1 MPSPSATKPF
11 RFAVQSATAAS
22 GSAWRELARRT
33 EGAGYSTLYVADH
46 YVDSQSNGGQ
56 VLAAVPA
63 MATAA
68 AVTETLR
75 VGARVLCIDY
85 HHPVVLAKQAATLDL
100 LSDGRFDLGLGAGWV
115 SSEYEAMGLAMDDAP
130 TRVARLAD
138 TVDFVRRFFA
148 AEPLERVDGAVT
160 AAGFTGQPTPVQAGG
175 PPIMI
180 GGGARKVLT
189 LAGRLADIVSF
200 NFDNRSGTVGPQSVQ
215 SAAASVMEQRIGWVR
230 EGAGERFDSIELEV
244 GAYFTVVTPDTA
256 SASATAAKMG
266 EMFAMAAED
275 MLAHPNALIGTVDEI
290 CDRLIERRERYGI
303 SFVTVSD
310 RNLDA
315 FAPVVARLAGS

>member
-1 MPSPSATKPF
+1 MSHPF
-11 RFAVQSATAAS
+11 RFAVQSASAS
-22 GSAWRELARRT
+22 SAGAWRDLARRA
-33 EGAGYSTLYVADH
+33 EGSGYSTLYVADH
-46 YVDSQSNGGQ
+46 YVDTASNGGQ
-56 VLAAVPA
+56 MLAAVPA
-63 MATAA
+63 IATAA
-68 AVTETLR
+68 AVTDTLR

-85 HHPVVLAKQAATLDL
+85 HHPAVLAKQAATLDL

-115 SSEYEAMGLAMDDAP
+115 TSEYEAMGLTMDDAP
-130 TRVARLAD
+130 TRIARLAD
-138 TVDFVRRFFA
+138 TVDFVRRFFGGEA
-148 AEPLERVDGAVT
+148 LERGGDDSIA
-160 AAGFTGQPTPVQAGG
+160 AAGFRGEPTPVQSGG

-189 LAGRLADIVSF
+189 LAGRVADIVSF
-200 NFDNRSGTVGPQSVQ
+200 NFDNRAGVVGPASVQ

-230 EGAGERFDSIELEV
+230 DGAGDRFDHIELEV

-256 SASATAAKMG
+256 AGAATAEKMG
-266 EMFAMAAED
+266 GMFGMTADDMA
-275 MLAHPNALIGTVDEI
+275 AHPNALIGTVDEI
-290 CDRLIERRERYGI
+290 CDRLVERRERFGI